1 MAPRRPAKRRA
12 SSRAA
17 LAFHAWLATLVAAAL
32 SACGSDAPSPSRMCT
47 SSAACPAGSACIDG
61 RCVARRDGGE
71 PDLGPEPFDLG
82 PLRMVT
88 GLAVAPAAPMVTS
101 IDGDRA
107 TLDLEALL
115 QYDDG
120 STAPASSAFWS
131 LAATTLGTID
141 ASTGVF
147 TADGE
152 VAGTVEVRVEALGLM
167 ATAPLSVAIER
178 TVIAP
183 GAPADAPARFDAA
196 TRVDDPA
203 RRATLFYPLDGT
215 VFPQNVQPPDV
226 QWEGGVDGDLYRVR
240 LEAAGVRVRAFVLHD
255 GGAFRFDWPATR
267 EAWRAV
273 AESTPEA
280 PVTVAVDRL
289 ESASGTL
296 VPGEARTFRFA
307 PATIRGAI
315 YYWDLGGGNI
325 LRIRGDGSGRETFMP
340 SPPIRP
346 TGSPSRC
353 VACHAISRDGRR
365 MAAELW
371 DGGDFGAVFDLTTD
385 LSVDPAPTLIPPSV
399 TRFLTASFSPD
410 NTRLVANAGTELF
423 LMDGNTGA
431 RLPAGGAGLPS
442 TGSAHPTWSPDGT
455 QIAFASGHDGTWGVD
470 FRRSDLGVVDVT
482 GDDAFS
488 APRVI
493 AAGGGLAVARP
504 TWSPDSALLAY
515 QHSEHSRIREDPGG
529 GTPSIPRPGAVMLVT
544 RDGATQWALDAMH
557 GGARNSYYP
566 TFSPFDEGGYFWLAF
581 VSTRDYGNAQAGTR
595 GTGRRQLWVA
605 AIRNT
610 PAAGADP
617 SAAPY
622 WLPQQDVSHEN
633 MAAYWAEEA
642 CRADGRT
649 CATSGECCSGF
660 CRDTGTGP
668 VCVPPDVV
676 ECSETGEACRTNADC
691 CEGAGDCSANVCST
705 LG

>member
-1 MAPRRPAKRRA
+1 MSSSSFASRGARRA
-12 SSRAA
+12 GS
-17 LAFHAWLATLVAAAL
+17 FGFFGLVALL
-32 SACGSDAPSPSRMCT
+32 SAVLGACGEGTPPPSRGCV
-47 SSAACPAGSACIDG
+47 SSTDCAAGSACVDG
-61 RCVARRDGGE
+61 RCVARADGGGR
-71 PDLGPEPFDLG
+71 DLGPEPVDLG
-82 PLRMVT
+82 PPRMVT
-88 GLAVAPAAPMVTS
+88 GLAIAPSAPMVTS
-101 IDGDRA
+101 VDGDRA

-115 QYDDG
+115 QFDDG

-131 LAATTLGTID
+131 LADTRLGTID

-152 VAGTVEVRVEALGLM
+152 VAGTVEVRVESVGFT
-167 ATAPLSVAIER
+167 ATAPLTVAIER

-196 TRVDDPA
+196 TRMDDPA
-203 RRATLFYPLDGT
+203 RRAGLLYPLEGA
-215 VFPQNVQPPDV
+215 VFPQNVQPPEV
-226 QWEGGVDGDLYRVR
+226 QWEGGVAGDLYRVR
-240 LEAAGVRVRAFVLHD
+240 LEAAGVRVRAFVVHD
-255 GGAFRFDWPATR
+255 GGGFRFAWPATR

-289 ESASGTL
+289 ESASGAL

-307 PATIRGAI
+307 AATIRGAI

-325 LRIRGDGSGRETFMP
+325 LRIRGDGTGLETFMP
-340 SPPIRP
+340 SPPVRP
-346 TGSPSRC
+346 TSSPSRC
-353 VACHAISRDGRR
+353 VACHAISRNGRR

-371 DGGDFGAVFDLTTD
+371 DGGDFGAVFDLTAD

-431 RLPAGGAGLPS
+431 RLPAGGAGLPT

-455 QIAFASGHDGTWGVD
+455 QIAYAAGHDGTWGVD
-470 FRRSDLGVVDVT
+470 FRRSDLGIVDVT
-482 GDDAFS
+482 GVDSFG
-488 APRVI
+488 APRTI
-493 AAGGGLAVARP
+493 ASGSGLAVARP

-515 QHSEHSRIREDPGG
+515 QHSEHSRIREDVGG
-529 GTPSIPRPGAVMLVT
+529 GAPSIPRAGAVMLVT
-544 RDGATQWALDAMH
+544 RDGATQWALEAMH

-610 PAAGADP
+610 PTAGADP

-660 CRDTGTGP
+660 CRDTGGGP

-676 ECSETGEACRTNADC
+676 ECSETGEACRSNADC